1 MVADTDDGVLR
12 GRDFFRKLV
21 RGGQHIEE
29 LRRVLS
35 TYQDSHPY
43 EMRKTA
49 ARKKQVWRMRIT
61 EQPPIE
67 TALVVGDAL
76 YNLRASLDYLAGE
89 LCTLRSDAGSA
100 YFPFK
105 PIRDRIWE
113 LPEVEAE
120 DEERRSLRKHWRFFE
135 RAMPDEVI
143 ALLKGLEI
151 PQGLPKKGEP
161 IDEFVLLNSLSN
173 RDRHTR
179 LHLVATGLDA
189 STTFAKAVGA
199 DGATLVYGPSEDG
212 RILYED
218 GAVVPLPAGVTKV
231 EIHGTVKVV
240 VLIPL
245 NGQYAPIPEALDQIT
260 QYVIWV
266 ASQFTGYL
274 RE

>member
-21 RGGQHIEE
+21 RGRQHIEE
-29 LRRVLS
+29 LRRVIS
-35 TYQDSHPY
+35 TYQESHPY
-43 EMRKTA
+43 EMRNA
-49 ARKKQVWRMRIT
+49 VARKKQVWRMHIT
-61 EQPPIE
+61 DQPPIE
-67 TALVVGDAL
+67 TALVLGDAL
-76 YNLRASLDYLAGE
+76 YNLRAGLDYLAGE
-89 LCTLRSDAGSA
+89 LCTRRSDAGSA

-113 LPEVEAE
+113 LPEANDEN
-120 DEERRSLRKHWRFFE
+120 EERRSLRKHWRFFE
-135 RAMPDEVI
+135 RAMPEEVI
-143 ALLKGLEI
+143 ALLKALEI

-161 IDEFVLLNSLSN
+161 INELVLLNSLSN
-173 RDRHTR
+173 KDRHTR

-189 STTFAKAVGA
+189 STTYAKAAGA
-199 DGATLVYGPSEDG
+199 DGATLPYGPGEDG
-212 RILYED
+212 RVLYED
-218 GAVVPLPAGVTKV
+218 GAVVPLPPGVANV
-231 EIHGTVKVV
+231 EIHGKVKVV
-240 VLIPL
+240 VPIPL